1 MDAVSTM
8 NGPATEG
15 FTMKRVEGKV
25 VVITGGASGIG
36 RAAVLALAAEGAA
49 VVIGDLRQEDAAA
62 VADQVVAAGGRA
74 VGVSVDVTEED
85 SVARLIGTAVDEFG
99 RLDVMCNHVGGSDP
113 RRDLDVLGLDMDEFD
128 RTMRL
133 NVRSTVLGCRAAIPH
148 LIKAGGG
155 SIINTASVGGLSGDF
170 TQTAYGTAKAA
181 VIRLTQYVATQF
193 GAQNIRCNAIAPGA
207 VMTPALRDNL
217 SPELI
222 EGIRRHN
229 ALPFIGEPEDVAHLM
244 LFLASSESRYITG
257 QLLVVDG
264 GMSSHSTIA
273 EIRRPDTTG

>member
-1 MDAVSTM
+1 
-8 NGPATEG
+8 
-15 FTMKRVEGKV
+15 MKRVEGKV

-49 VVIGDLRQEDAAA
+49 VVIGDLRQEDAGA

-128 RTMRL
+128 RTMTL

-273 EIRRPDTTG
+273 EIRRPDTIG